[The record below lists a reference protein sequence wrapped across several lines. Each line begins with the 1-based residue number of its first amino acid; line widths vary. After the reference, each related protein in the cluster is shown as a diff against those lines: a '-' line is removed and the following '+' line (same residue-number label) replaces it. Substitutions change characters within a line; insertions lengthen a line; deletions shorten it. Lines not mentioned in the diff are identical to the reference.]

1 MIRHIA
7 VQTWQKFNLP
17 QPFLLYLL
25 GIGASGGI
33 LLLWGVGQVYQSDL
47 QVEFWLLLTLAVL
60 TAFTTSTLKVGDVT
74 ISPCHHVTNHAAILR
89 RTVCKMPPL
98 R

>member
-1 MIRHIA
+1 MIRQIA
-7 VQTWQKFNLP
+7 VQTWRKFNLP

-25 GIGASGGI
+25 GIGGSGGI

-60 TAFTTSTLKVGDVT
+60 TAFTTSTLKVGDSSITYAVDPI
-74 ISPCHHVTNHAAILR
+74 ISLALW
-89 RTVCKMPPL
+89 
-98 R
+98 